1 MVDAVIFDMD
11 GLMFD
16 SEPIWTDAWKLSFD
30 RRGIELQPGM
40 VESFYGAS
48 RNRVL
53 AEVSRRYNQDPNAIG
68 AAEDHYVIA
77 KQQLLN
83 EGAPMK
89 KGLLELLAFLRS
101 HRVPSAV
108 ATSSARPIANAMLLH
123 AGVEHEFDAIV
134 TGDDGLPSKPAPD
147 IFLAAA
153 KLLGTE
159 PSRSVVLEDS
169 ENGIMAT
176 AAGGFVSVV
185 VPDIVP
191 PSDWVRSLSDYCCE
205 NLLEVRDLLEHGK
218 LG

>member
-30 RRGIELQPGM
+30 RRGLELQPGM

-77 KQQLLN
+77 KQRLLD

-89 KGLLELLAFLRS
+89 KGLLELLASLRS
-101 HRVPSAV
+101 HCVPSAV
-108 ATSSARPIANAMLLH
+108 ATSSARPIANAMLSH

-134 TGDDGLPSKPAPD
+134 TGDGLPSKPAPD

-159 PSRSVVLEDS
+159 PSKSVVLEDS
-169 ENGIMAT
+169 ENGIRAA
-176 AAGGFVSVV
+176 AAGGFVSVAV
-185 VPDIVP
+185 LDIVP
-191 PSDWVRSLSDYCCE
+191 SSDRVRSLSDYCCE